1 MNKLFFLLTFFLF
14 FVPAVLAQT
23 PTDTPPPAPT
33 PCITTGPLTPQPSC
47 AIQVNQRDLGFRIP
61 SLSEILTFTIR
72 AFFIIAGLVAL
83 IFLLLGALSWITS
96 GGDKESISKA
106 QSKITSA
113 IVGVILIVVVLAIIV
128 TLEQIVFARRLC
140 LGLSCPI
147 TIPSL
152 LKPPGSVPGADSGSL
167 NVGDEEQTTA
177 TSSATTNTGTSTTT
191 TTTTTSTS
199 TSQIN
204 LYNVTPTP
212 TYVPPGQQII
222 PNTGR

>member
-1 MNKLFFLLTFFLF
+1 MTVPKFIKTFLLVLTFMSV
-14 FVPAVLAQT
+14 FVPSVLAQAT
-23 PTDTPPPAPT
+23 PTDTPPPAPS
-33 PCITTGPLTPQPSC
+33 PCVTTGPLTPQPSC
-47 AIQVNQRDLGFRIP
+47 AVQVNQRELGFRIP

-83 IFLLLGALSWITS
+83 IFLLLGALAWITS

-113 IVGVILIVVVLAIIV
+113 IVGVLLVVVVLALIV
-128 TLEQIVFARRLC
+128 TLEQVVFARRLC

-152 LKPPGSVPGADSGSL
+152 LKPPGSTPGSDSGSL
-167 NVGDEEQTTA
+167 NINDEGGEVLTPTPLVGSTA
-177 TSSATTNTGTSTTT
+177 PAGNGSN
-191 TTTTTSTS
+191 
-199 TSQIN
+199 IN
-204 LYNVTPTP
+204 RYNATPTP
-212 TYVPPGQQII
+212 TALPGQNVV